1 VKIKLLV
8 GTVIIIA
15 VAGLALL
22 LNWPTSQ
29 PSAATTSSAKTGT
42 ITKQTLADTK
52 SVSGTLGYGTSTT
65 VTNRVDG
72 TITALA
78 DEGSVVKRGQVLYRV
93 DDEPIVLLQGTLP
106 AYRPLRPGV
115 EGADVK
121 QLEQNLKALG
131 YTGFTVDETYNA
143 ATAAAVKKW
152 QKKLG
157 LTQTGM
163 VEPGRV
169 VYQPGPI
176 RVEARQAS
184 VGAPAQPGEAVLK
197 VTGTDRVVTVK
208 LATTDQRLAKKNA
221 KVTLTLP
228 DGSTKDGTITKVQT
242 IVEAEG
248 QNDVTKIEVT
258 IAMPAV
264 TGFDSASVDTAFTAS
279 VRENVLTV
287 PVAALLA
294 LAEGGYG
301 VEVVTSAGSHLIAV
315 ETGLFASGRVEIS
328 GPDVSE
334 GLTVGLPS

>member
-8 GTVIIIA
+8 GSVIVVT
-15 VAGLALL
+15 VAGLVLL
-22 LNWPTSQ
+22 LNWPTTETPQ
-29 PSAATTSSAKTGT
+29 AAIAPVKTGRV
-42 ITKQTLADTK
+42 TKQTLADTK
-52 SVSGTLGYGTSTT
+52 SVSGTLGYGSSTT

-78 DEGSVVKRGQVLYRV
+78 DEGAVVKRGQVLYRV
-93 DDEPIVLLQGTLP
+93 DDQPIVLQGALP

-121 QLEQNLKALG
+121 QLEQNLRALG

-143 ATAAAVKKW
+143 ATASAVKKW

-157 LTQTGM
+157 LPETGM

-169 VYQPGPI
+169 VYQPGLV

-184 VGAPAQPGEAVLK
+184 VGAPAQPGQAVLK
-197 VTGTDRVVTVK
+197 VTGTNRVVTVK
-208 LATTDQRLAKKNA
+208 LDTADQRLAKKDA

-228 DGSTKDGTITKVQT
+228 DGSTKDGTITRVRT
-242 IVEAEG
+242 VVETQG
-248 QNDVTKIEVT
+248 QDDVTKIEVT
-258 IAMPAV
+258 IAMPPV

-301 VEVVTSAGSHLIAV
+301 IEVITPAGSHLIAV
-315 ETGLFASGRVEIS
+315 QTGLFANGQVEIS
-328 GPDVSE
+328 GPDVTE